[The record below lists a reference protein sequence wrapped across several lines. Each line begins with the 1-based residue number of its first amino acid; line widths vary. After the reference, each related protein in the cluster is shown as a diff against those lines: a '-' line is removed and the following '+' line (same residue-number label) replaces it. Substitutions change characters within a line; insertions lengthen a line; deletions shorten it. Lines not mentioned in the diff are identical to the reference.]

1 MAIFKV
7 PSIGGCILNSR
18 ILKYTKIGILETM
31 KYDRYYQYVLMSNHT
46 GTFWKQTQGL
56 DYHVQIISL

>member
-7 PSIGGCILNSR
+7 PSIGGRILNSR

-46 GTFWKQTQGL
+46 GTF
-56 DYHVQIISL
+56 